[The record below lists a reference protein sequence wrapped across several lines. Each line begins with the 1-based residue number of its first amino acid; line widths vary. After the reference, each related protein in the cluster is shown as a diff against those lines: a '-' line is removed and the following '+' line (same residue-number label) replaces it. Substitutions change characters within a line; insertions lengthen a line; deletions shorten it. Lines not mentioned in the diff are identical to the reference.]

1 MKLGG
6 YWENID
12 ESQIEGMPTSELPDD
27 IKDVPDTIIT
37 QALVCPETG
46 WRFNIAKNELIFIEK
61 ITFRFQDIILM

>member
-1 MKLGG
+1 M
-6 YWENID
+6 
-12 ESQIEGMPTSELPDD
+12 PDD